1 MSSPTTQKLS
11 PFFMAVGLNLDLFPS
26 PSAECMHMMR
36 EQFAGKARALLG
48 PSLDAAGCEEN
59 LLAALNFVDLDHDGK
74 DAAGKAK

>member
-1 MSSPTTQKLS
+1 
-11 PFFMAVGLNLDLFPS
+11 
-26 PSAECMHMMR
+26 MMR